1 MQINS
6 NANHRYLITGATGSI
21 GSLVVK
27 RMLQEDIRPRILVR
41 DVDKARRLYDD
52 CVDIAVG
59 DLANGGSLAAA
70 LEGVEALFLVN
81 SGPDLAAR
89 DGSAARAA
97 FNAGV
102 QRIVKLSTLDVEQG
116 VGTGIWHARGEAA
129 IRATG
134 IGFTF
139 VRPTGFMNNAL
150 FWAPSIKADGVV
162 RSATGEGNIAFIH
175 PDDIADT
182 VTAALITPDHNQE
195 SLSISGPAALSY
207 AEMTAIIGQAIGRP
221 LRFEPTTEEEARTQM
236 IANGDEPESV
246 DQHLSIFRAIR
257 EGRMGIVTDTIRR
270 VLGRP
275 PLTFK
280 TWVEENVRQFSS

>member
-27 RMLQEDIRPRILVR
+27 RMLQQDIRPRILVR
-41 DVDKARRLYDD
+41 DIDKARRLYDD
-52 CVDIAVG
+52 CVDITVG

-102 QRIVKLSTLDVEQG
+102 QRIVKLSTFDVEQG
-116 VGTGIWHARGEAA
+116 VGTGIWHAQGEAA

-162 RSATGEGNIAFIH
+162 RSATGEGKIAFIH

-221 LRFEPTTEEEARTQM
+221 LRFEPTTEEEPRTQM
-236 IANGDEPESV
+236 IANGDEAESL
-246 DQHLSIFRAIR
+246 DYHLSIFRAIR

-280 TWVEENVRQFSS
+280 NWVEENVRQFSS

>member
-27 RMLQEDIRPRILVR
+27 RMLQQDIRPRILVR
-41 DVDKARRLYDD
+41 DIDKAKRLYDD
-52 CVDIAVG
+52 CVDITVG

-70 LEGVEALFLVN
+70 LEGVEAMFLVN

-102 QRIVKLSTLDVEQG
+102 QRIVKLSTIDVEQG
-116 VGTGIWHARGEAA
+116 VGTGVWHAQGEAA

-150 FWAPSIKADGVV
+150 FWAPSIKAGGVV
-162 RSATGEGNIAFIH
+162 RSATGEGKSALIH
-175 PDDIADT
+175 PGDIADA
-182 VTAALITPDHNQE
+182 VAAALITSDYNQE
-195 SLSISGPAALSY
+195 SLSITGPTALSY
-207 AEMTAIIGQAIGRP
+207 AEMIAIIGQAIGRP

-236 IANGDEPESV
+236 IANDDQPESV
-246 DQHLSIFRAIR
+246 DYHLSIFRAIR

-280 TWVEENVRQFSS
+280 HWVEENVRQFSS

>member
-21 GSLVVK
+21 GSLVAK
-27 RMLQEDIRPRILVR
+27 RMLQQDIRPRILVR
-41 DVDKARRLYDD
+41 DIDKARRLYDD
-52 CVDIAVG
+52 CVDITVG

-70 LEGVEALFLVN
+70 LEGVEAMFLVN

-102 QRIVKLSTLDVEQG
+102 QRIVKLSTIDVEQG
-116 VGTGIWHARGEAA
+116 VGTGIWHAQGEAA

-150 FWAPSIKADGVV
+150 FWAPSIKAGGVV
-162 RSATGEGNIAFIH
+162 RSATGEGKIAFIH
-175 PDDIADT
+175 PDDIADA
-182 VTAALITPDHNQE
+182 VAEALITPDYNQE

-236 IANGDEPESV
+236 IANDDQPESV
-246 DQHLSIFRAIR
+246 DYHLSIFRAIR

-280 TWVEENVRQFSS
+280 HWVEENVRQFLS